1 MTKVVVTDS
10 IGLYQVRGGTGV
22 EINTPVTFTQFPTV
36 AVVAKTAADTLVN
49 PGVYTLSGGS
59 PQTWV
64 MPTAASVPGGTF
76 VFRCLSAQAHVLTG
90 SQEAPGTKVFAGFPG
105 GTPDA
110 NGSRL
115 TLPAVIGSS
124 VALVSD
130 GVSFLLMAASGSC
143 TIDGA

>member
-1 MTKVVVTDS
+1 MSRVVISDATGIFQIRDGS
-10 IGLYQVRGGTGV
+10 GV
-22 EINTPVTFTQFPTV
+22 EISSPVTFSSFPTV
-36 AVVAKTAADTLVN
+36 AVAAQTAPATLVN

-59 PQTWV
+59 AQTWV

-76 VFRCLSAQAHVLTG
+76 IFRCLSAHAHVLTG

-105 GTPDA
+105 GTPDT

-115 TLPAVIGSS
+115 TLPAVVGSS

-130 GVSFLLMAASGSC
+130 GVSFLLTAASGSC
-143 TIDGA
+143 TIDGV